1 MKIID
6 CFTFYNELELL
17 NYRLNVLND
26 YVDYFILVEATHT
39 FIGNEKE
46 LIFEKNKPGFENFK
60 DKIIHIIVND
70 FPYTLINNAVEY
82 ENVWKNENYQR
93 ICIDIGIK
101 KLNLTND
108 DVIVISDLDEIPDPN
123 VLKKIKNNELKIE
136 FNSLEM
142 DFYYYNLNSK
152 IHEKWYKSKVLS
164 YAYYK
169 YITENLKLNCNDI
182 RMNIQMNQP
191 SYIIKNG
198 GWHLSYFGNYQF
210 IKNKIENFAHQEYNN
225 EKITSVENI
234 EEKINTCKDLFG
246 RNDCYISKIYV
257 KDNLYLP
264 PKYNVYLQNFVLF

>member
-26 YVDYFILVEATHT
+26 YVDYFILVEATITHT
-39 FIGNEKE
+39 GKKKLLYFEENKKMFS
-46 LIFEKNKPGFENFK
+46 IFN
-60 DKIIHIIVND
+60 DKIIHIIVDLPHDENTINIEEKND
-70 FPYTLINNAVEY
+70 QWA
-82 ENVWKNENYQR
+82 NEKHQR
-93 ICIDIGIK
+93 NCIDVGIK

-136 FNSLEM
+136 VNSLEM

-152 IHEKWYKSKVLS
+152 IDEKWYKSKVLS

-246 RNDCYISKIYV
+246 RNDCYISKICV

>member
-1 MKIID
+1 
-6 CFTFYNELELL
+6 
-17 NYRLNVLND
+17 
-26 YVDYFILVEATHT
+26 
-39 FIGNEKE
+39 
-46 LIFEKNKPGFENFK
+46 
-60 DKIIHIIVND
+60 
-70 FPYTLINNAVEY
+70 
-82 ENVWKNENYQR
+82 
-93 ICIDIGIK
+93 
-101 KLNLTND
+101 
-108 DVIVISDLDEIPDPN
+108 
-123 VLKKIKNNELKIE
+123 
-136 FNSLEM
+136 M

-152 IHEKWYKSKVLS
+152 LHEKWYKSKVLS

-246 RNDCYISKIYV
+246 RNDTLKASIKAFKNSLIIAF
-257 KDNLYLP
+257 
-264 PKYNVYLQNFVLF
+264 KYRF